1 LLAVFERVVITGM
14 GMLSSLGRSL
24 DECWTRLLK
33 GDSGIGPIQLWDP
46 SDYQAKVAATV
57 DYDRSPLTDPSG
69 VRKGFRMY
77 CDVVAEAL
85 TSAGLWSSGPA
96 AGVDF
101 GRIGLASGTSVNNV
115 DTRQFRSIIDELA
128 ADATAV
134 DVSRHLQ
141 AMSSGHAPRGMF
153 PRMQGELINSL
164 SMRKFGIAGP
174 SIVVD
179 TACSASTHAIGE
191 AFRLVR
197 RGAADVMV
205 AGGAAALVRP
215 IHMIAFERLRAL
227 TPNPDATQAS
237 RPFDRDRNGF
247 VMGEAA
253 GAVILESLEHA
264 LRRRAPILAELAGFG
279 SASTAY
285 TMTDPSPDGE
295 AEARAMRLAIEDA
308 GCAPEEI
315 GYIAAHGTSTPK
327 GDATETQAIR
337 RVFGGQA
344 ERLLVSSIKG
354 QIGHTISAAGVCNLA
369 VAVKAVG
376 SGWVAPTATLRTP
389 DPECDLDFVAGEA
402 RQADIGAALSNS
414 FAFGG
419 QNAALVVRRWIH

>member
-1 LLAVFERVVITGM
+1 M

-24 DECWTRLLK
+24 DECWPRLLK
-33 GDSGIGPIQLWDP
+33 GDCGISPIDLWDA
-46 SDYQAKVAATV
+46 SAFQAKVAAV
-57 DYDRSPLTDPSG
+57 AQYDHSPLTDATG
-69 VRKGFRMY
+69 VRKGLRMY
-77 CDVVAEAL
+77 GDAVEQAL
-85 TSAGLWSSGPA
+85 TAAGLWSSGPA
-96 AGVDF
+96 DGVDF
-101 GRIGLASGTSVNNV
+101 DQIGVASGTSVNNL
-115 DTRQFRSIIDELA
+115 DTRQFRAIIDEFSDGESQL
-128 ADATAV
+128 
-134 DVSRHLQ
+134 DVARYLQ
-141 AMSSGHAPRGMF
+141 VMGRGRSPRGVF
-153 PRMQGELINSL
+153 PRAQGELINTL
-164 SMRKFGIAGP
+164 AMRRFGMAGP
-174 SIVVD
+174 SLVVD

-191 AFRLVR
+191 AFRMVK
-197 RGAADVMV
+197 RGAVDVMV

-215 IHMIAFERLRAL
+215 IHMIAFERIRAL
-227 TPNPDATQAS
+227 TPNPDPVQAS

-264 LRRRAPILAELAGFG
+264 LRRRAPILAELAGYG

-295 AEARAMRLAIEDA
+295 AEARAMRLAIEDS
-308 GCAPEEI
+308 GCSLEEI

-327 GDATETQAIR
+327 GDAAETQAIR
-337 RVFGGQA
+337 RVFGQHA

-369 VAVKAVG
+369 VAVKAIE

-389 DPECDLDFVAGEA
+389 DPECDLDYVAGEA
-402 RQADIGAALSNS
+402 RQADLVAALSNS

-419 QNAALVVRRWIH
+419 QNAALVVRRWVH